1 MSHFSKILKQDNA
14 STWAFYFSNII
25 GWILTPRSLIK
36 PGDVINIYICIYI
49 YITFSPKLYINIVF
63 YPYY

>member
-49 YITFSPKLYINIVF
+49 YI
-63 YPYY
+63 